1 MIIFVYVC
9 VYLSKICRDR
19 FDSTKSAKWIIYW
32 RAIKS
37 LFINSF
43 HATGL
48 FLYPLKATENL
59 WFSDVFRGYREGL
72 VVWNGLTNW
81 QSESKHVEMHIR
93 ERNGNFVKY
102 PACHE
107 NIRNLS
113 STKRYQNGNPKM
125 LHSRWPNSCMFDWY
139 VQSY

>member
-81 QSESKHVEMHIR
+81 QSESKHVETHIR

-113 STKRYQNGNPKM
+113 STKRYQTGNPKM

-139 VQSY
+139 VQSC